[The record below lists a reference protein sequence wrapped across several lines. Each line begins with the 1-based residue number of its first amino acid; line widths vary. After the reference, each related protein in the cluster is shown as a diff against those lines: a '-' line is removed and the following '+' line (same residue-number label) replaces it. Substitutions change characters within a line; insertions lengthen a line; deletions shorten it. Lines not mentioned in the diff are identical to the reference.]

1 MAKCLQLVQFYVRYM
16 SIQYNILFIFEYVWS
31 LNFSIIKKIFFKS
44 LVGFW
49 ENLDMGGVRENRKE
63 KEKID

>member
-31 LNFSIIKKIFFKS
+31 LNFSIIKKNFFKS

>member
-16 SIQYNILFIFEYVWS
+16 SVQYNILFIFEYVWS
-31 LNFSIIKKIFFKS
+31 LNFSIIKKNFFKS

-49 ENLDMGGVRENRKE
+49 ENLDMDGGRENRKE